1 MPYSEIAFY
10 DLGLDD
16 QVDEVPKTSIDS
28 QRIVYEDFRLE
39 SRRNCAA
46 TSVAEA
52 QFVAIAESGASQP
65 VRTTPYSASAS
76 IVSTPIPL

>member
-28 QRIVYEDFRLE
+28 QRIVYEDFRVE
-39 SRRNCAA
+39 FRRNLEAQ
-46 TSVAEA
+46 TVAEA
-52 QFVAIAESGASQP
+52 QSATTAESVAPKP
-65 VRTTPYSASAS
+65 VDPYCLESMES
-76 IVSTPIPL
+76 IIK